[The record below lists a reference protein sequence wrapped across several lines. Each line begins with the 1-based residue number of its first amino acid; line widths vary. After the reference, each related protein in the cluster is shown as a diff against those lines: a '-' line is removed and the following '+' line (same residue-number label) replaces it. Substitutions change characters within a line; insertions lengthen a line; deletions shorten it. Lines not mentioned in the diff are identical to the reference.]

1 MTRPQYLEDLDRLN
15 LIDDTL
21 NRLSDCVT
29 ESPIHSVT
37 AGRSSSRELS
47 GTLKVMKRVEQV
59 FQGKFVILL
68 SYHVFVVGVTFV
80 LFHFWLTALDQVL
93 FEDVLDGGGEE
104 GAILNDGTTTE
115 GEDWNGYTS
124 GDFY

>member
-1 MTRPQYLEDLDRLN
+1 MSYFPAVKLQSCDYIHLFFF
-15 LIDDTL
+15 
-21 NRLSDCVT
+21 LS
-29 ESPIHSVT
+29 
-37 AGRSSSRELS
+37 
-47 GTLKVMKRVEQV
+47 
-59 FQGKFVILL
+59 
-68 SYHVFVVGVTFV
+68 SYFGH
-80 LFHFWLTALDQVL
+80 LALDQVL

>member
-1 MTRPQYLEDLDRLN
+1 MFLLWSWNDNSVYLFW
-15 LIDDTL
+15 
-21 NRLSDCVT
+21 
-29 ESPIHSVT
+29 
-37 AGRSSSRELS
+37 SS
-47 GTLKVMKRVEQV
+47 
-59 FQGKFVILL
+59 
-68 SYHVFVVGVTFV
+68 
-80 LFHFWLTALDQVL
+80 ALDQVL

>member
-1 MTRPQYLEDLDRLN
+1 MYLLWSWNDN
-15 LIDDTL
+15 
-21 NRLSDCVT
+21 
-29 ESPIHSVT
+29 SVYLFW
-37 AGRSSSRELS
+37 SS
-47 GTLKVMKRVEQV
+47 
-59 FQGKFVILL
+59 
-68 SYHVFVVGVTFV
+68 
-80 LFHFWLTALDQVL
+80 ALDQVL